1 MENSN
6 KYNRSFLIFSQED
19 AGFGAGSEPT
29 GHIKIEV
36 KEGKGKLYSQIH
48 NLNLNLKNTI
58 YKLYLVRCEKNEL
71 DFLKV
76 GSFDVKGIKTE
87 ISWNFNPRDVE
98 LTGIGIDSF
107 NVFVVAAVDVEGK
120 KRPAFPLVA
129 YRGNKTKW
137 KERFVKAI
145 NEPMS
150 EKIIEKEAQIET
162 QNYHKQ
168 IDDLKIENTEEDQED
183 QQCQE
188 SQKYQEY
195 QVHNDMQNEIDP
207 RSSNADENMDS
218 IQEHNCATCFADC
231 WARNF
236 TAMGDNEMNYSS
248 QANNDEHIE
257 FDKLKDI
264 LSKFYESI
272 YPFGGGNKYYR
283 WWRIKNPTT
292 LNNIFHQCNIKNPV
306 FYNPKL
312 LMAFYKYR
320 HLILGIYNDESMSKE
335 YIVIGIPGIYGL
347 DEIPMRVV
355 GRWAQTE
362 GGGSRYGAFGY
373 WLLYID
379 TKTGKLIY

>member
-48 NLNLNLKNTI
+48 NLNIDLKNTI
-58 YKLYLVRCEKNEL
+58 YKLYLVRSEKSEF

-76 GSFDVKGIKTE
+76 GSFDIKGIKTE
-87 ISWNFNPRDVE
+87 ISWNFNPQNVG
-98 LTGIGIDSF
+98 LTGIGIDRF
-107 NVFVVAAVDVEGK
+107 NVFLVTAVDVDEK

-145 NEPMS
+145 YEPMS
-150 EKIIEKEAQIET
+150 ACNIDNEVQQDEHEMENHKEP
-162 QNYHKQ
+162 KK
-168 IDDLKIENTEEDQED
+168 D
-183 QQCQE
+183 QE
-188 SQKYQEY
+188 SQESQEFLES
-195 QVHNDMQNEIDP
+195 QDNEI
-207 RSSNADENMDS
+207 SNELREDKENDRNDELSEDENMDS
-218 IQEHNCATCFADC
+218 LEKHNCATCCADC
-231 WARNF
+231 WARSF
-236 TAMGDNEMNYSS
+236 TGMSDNEMNYSS
-248 QANNDEHIE
+248 QADNNEHIE
-257 FDKLKDI
+257 FDKFKDI

-272 YPFGGGNKYYR
+272 YPFGGSNRYYQ
-283 WWRIKNPTT
+283 WWRIKNPSA

-320 HLILGIYNDESMSKE
+320 HLILGIYNDENISKE
-335 YIVIGIPGIYGL
+335 YIVIGIPAIYGL
-347 DEIPMRVV
+347 DDIPMRIV
-355 GRWAQTE
+355 GRWAQTD
-362 GGGSRYGAFGY
+362 GRGKRYGAFGY

-379 TKTGKLIY
+379 TKTAKLIC